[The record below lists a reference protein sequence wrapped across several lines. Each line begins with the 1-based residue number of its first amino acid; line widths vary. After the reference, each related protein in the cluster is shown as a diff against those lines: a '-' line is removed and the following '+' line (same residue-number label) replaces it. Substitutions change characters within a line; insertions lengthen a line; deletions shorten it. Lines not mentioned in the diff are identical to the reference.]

1 MSWRE
6 EILKEFV
13 PGVSRLTLVADP
25 DGLLS
30 EEMVAASLARRGFE
44 VLEFGEDTIAFRY
57 AYEAGYRE
65 RWDRGEEAELAVIV
79 REVELERL
87 PYDLLSTGRRL
98 SFSLGELFPNLSY
111 PVVAALDREELDEL
125 YRAQRENPIHDR
137 LGENATRDFVLRHLY
152 GLSPELLLRPED
164 LLGALLRI
172 HYAGRRIPAMLAERL
187 VELVRRGGRF
197 ADWPLEEIVPDRDA
211 FFSFLQERWP
221 VFLDRVAESRP
232 EGVREPAAAYDLRH
246 PGPTDLPFDDPGV
259 RIYVDNLFSEGLL
272 EPVSHPEA
280 GSLAGKWFSV
290 GVRLDPRSDRLGRME
305 RLVAAVRE
313 FLPDAAAGYRDWL
326 AFARRWAELG
336 AIRYEG
342 EPTRFEEEIRELQE
356 RLDAS
361 FLKWLQSRYAGLHN
375 LPSSPPVMVHH
386 IPRALARRLKESG
399 GKIALVVLDGL
410 SLDQWVVLRGS
421 LSGSRVREGEVFA
434 WVPTITPVCR
444 QAIFAGRVPFYFPDT
459 IATNAKEGELWTRFW
474 ADSAALG
481 RSEIAYVNLVGD
493 GDEAAIEE
501 AASERRVRVLGI
513 VVRMV
518 DEIMHG
524 MKLGMRGMHGQ
535 VRDWAGMGSLARI
548 IEVLLGRGF
557 EVYLT
562 SDHGNIEARG
572 VGRPLEGSVA
582 AVRGERVRVYTDPL
596 LRERVARE
604 YPGAIQWP
612 AVGLPQG
619 YLPLLAPGRAAFV
632 PAGERVVSHGGVSLE
647 ELVVPF
653 VKAER
658 EN

>member
-13 PGVSRLTLVADP
+13 PRVSHLTLVADP

-30 EEMVAASLARRGFE
+30 EEGVAASLARQGFE
-44 VLEFGEDTIAFRY
+44 VLEFGEDPVAFRY

-65 RWDRGEEAELAVIV
+65 RWDRGEEAELVVLV
-79 REVELERL
+79 RGEELERL

-98 SFSLGELFPNLSY
+98 SFSLGELFPKLSY
-111 PVVAALDREELDEL
+111 PVVAALDREDLDEL

-137 LGENATRDFVLRHLY
+137 LGENATRDFVLRHVY
-152 GLSPELLLRPED
+152 GLSPELLARPED
-164 LLGALLRI
+164 LLGALLRV

-187 VELVRRGGRF
+187 VGLVRRGGRF
-197 ADWPLEEIVPDRDA
+197 ADWPLEEIVPDREA

-232 EGVREPAAAYDLRH
+232 EGVREPAAAYDLRY
-246 PGPTDLPFDDPGV
+246 PGPTDLPFDNPGV

-272 EPVSHPEA
+272 KPVFYPEA
-280 GSLAGKWFSV
+280 DSLAGEWVSV
-290 GVRLDPRSDRLGRME
+290 GVRLDARSDRLSRME
-305 RLVAAVRE
+305 RLVATVRE
-313 FLPDAAAGYRDWL
+313 FLPDATAGYRDWL
-326 AFARRWAELG
+326 VFARRWAELG
-336 AIRYEG
+336 AVRHEG

-356 RLDAS
+356 RLDTS
-361 FLKWLQSRYAGLHN
+361 FLEWLQSRYAGLHN
-375 LPSSPPVMVHH
+375 LPPTPPVMVHH
-386 IPRALARRLKESG
+386 IPRALARRLEESG
-399 GKIALVVLDGL
+399 AKIALVVLDGL

-421 LSGSRVREGEVFA
+421 LSGLRVREGEVFA

-444 QAIFAGRVPFYFPDT
+444 QAIFACRPPFYFPDT
-459 IATNAKEGELWTRFW
+459 IATNAKERELWTRFW
-474 ADSAALG
+474 ADSAGLG
-481 RSEIAYVNLVGD
+481 RSEAAYVNLVGD
-493 GDEAAIEE
+493 GDEVAIEE
-501 AASERRVRVLGI
+501 AASEHRVRVLGI

-535 VRDWAGMGSLARI
+535 VHDWAGMGSLARI

-582 AVRGERVRVYTDPL
+582 AVRGERVRVYSDPL